1 MAHVFHSLL
10 TAIDVGTTKIS
21 VLIAQKVGEDSVK
34 ILGIGK
40 APSDGLERGVVVDVA
55 RTVQSIKQAIKE
67 AELMAGCSIT
77 PAFVGISGSHIN
89 SFNTH
94 GAVPIKRF
102 QVMSSDIQAVLAVA
116 QTVPIEEGQKVLHAL
131 PQYFKVDGKDR
142 IINPLGL
149 HGVRLEAV
157 VHVITGAVSSIQN
170 LIKCC
175 ELAGVVVKDIVLEQ
189 LASADGVLS
198 YDERMLG
205 VGMLDIGGG
214 TSDFA
219 VYQQESIRY
228 TKVFPIAG
236 NFFTKD
242 LAVGLRATLQDAE
255 RFKKEHGSV
264 SLFERDEVVERSSE
278 AQSSDL
284 IRGTSQ
290 YMSKYMIES
299 VQRNTVHEV
308 NLQQSNFILHARAF
322 ELLALV
328 HDEIRKASLAPM
340 MTAGI
345 VITGGGSLLKG
356 IDELA
361 KKVLGLPVR
370 LGAPRVDCSFSQ
382 SLCSPIYATG
392 YGLLKY
398 ALRKEAMIGLDSMQ
412 GPMVQKIFIKMKSW
426 VDLFF

>member
-1 MAHVFHSLL
+1 MAQVFHSLL

-21 VLIAQKVGEDSVK
+21 VLIAQKIDDNSVK
-34 ILGIGK
+34 ILGVGK
-40 APSDGLERGVVVDVA
+40 SLSDGLDRGVVVDVA
-55 RTVQSIKQAIKE
+55 RTVQSIKKAIKE

-77 PAFVGISGSHIN
+77 AAYIGISGSHIG

-102 QVMSSDIQAVLAVA
+102 QVTQYDIDAVLTVA
-116 QTVPIEEGQKVLHAL
+116 QAVPIEEGQKVLHAL
-131 PQYFKVDGKDR
+131 PQYFMVDGKDR
-142 IINPLGL
+142 VSSPLGL

-189 LASADGVLS
+189 LASAEGVLS

-255 RFKKEHGSV
+255 RFKREHGSV
-264 SLFERDEVVERSSE
+264 SLFIPE
-278 AQSSDL
+278 A
-284 IRGTSQ
+284 IEE
-290 YMSKYMIES
+290 KYTIES
-299 VQRNTVHEV
+299 VHGNGLHDVD
-308 NLQQSNFILHARAF
+308 LQQSTFILHARAF
-322 ELLALV
+322 ELFSLLQA
-328 HDEIRKASLAPM
+328 EIRKASLAPM

-345 VITGGGSLLKG
+345 VLTGGGSLLKG

-361 KKVLGLPVR
+361 KKMLGMPVR
-370 LGAPRVDCSFSQ
+370 LGRPRIDCSFAQ
-382 SLCSPIYATG
+382 SLCSPIHATG

-398 ALRKEAMIGLDSMQ
+398 GLRQNALHSMDRMQ
-412 GPMVQKIFIKMKSW
+412 GPMVNKIFMKMKSW
-426 VDLFF
+426 VDRFF

>member
-1 MAHVFHSLL
+1 MAKVFHSLL

-21 VLIAQKVGEDSVK
+21 VLIAQKLTDDTVE

-40 APSDGLERGVVVDVA
+40 SASDGLDKGVVVDIA

-67 AELMAGCSIT
+67 AELMAGCSISQ
-77 PAFVGISGSHIN
+77 AYIGISGSHIH

-94 GAVPIKRF
+94 GAVPIKRM
-102 QVMSSDIQAVLAVA
+102 QVTQADIAAVLTVA
-116 QTVPIEEGQKVLHAL
+116 QAVPIEEGQKVLHAL
-131 PQYFKVDGKDR
+131 PQYFMVDGKDR
-142 IINPLGL
+142 VANPLGL

-157 VHVITGAVSSIQN
+157 VHVITGAVASMQN

-198 YDERMLG
+198 YDERALG

-219 VYQQESIRY
+219 VYQQSSIRY

-236 NFFTKD
+236 NYFTKD

-255 RFKKEHGSV
+255 RFKREHGFVGMITQQDDQEFEIQSV
-264 SLFERDEVVERSSE
+264 HGNGMHNASKLQAGYILQARALELFSLLQEEIKRSSLP
-278 AQSSDL
+278 S
-284 IRGTSQ
+284 
-290 YMSKYMIES
+290 
-299 VQRNTVHEV
+299 
-308 NLQQSNFILHARAF
+308 
-322 ELLALV
+322 
-328 HDEIRKASLAPM
+328 M
-340 MTAGI
+340 MTAGL
-345 VITGGGSLLKG
+345 VLTGGGSLLKG

-361 KKVLGLPVR
+361 VKILKMPVR
-370 LGAPRVDCSFSQ
+370 IGKPRVDCAFAQALS
-382 SLCSPIYATG
+382 SPVHATG

-398 ALRKEAMIGLDSMQ
+398 ALKKDKDASMDQ
-412 GPMVQKIFIKMKSW
+412 MEGPMVQKILIKMRSW
-426 VDLFF
+426 VDKFF

>member
-1 MAHVFHSLL
+1 MANVFHSLL
-10 TAIDVGTTKIS
+10 TSIDVGTTKIS
-21 VLIAQKVGEDSVK
+21 VLIAQKVTDDSVK

-40 APSDGLERGVVVDVA
+40 SASDGLERGVVVDIA
-55 RTVQSIKQAIKE
+55 RTVQSIKKAIKE

-77 PAFVGISGSHIN
+77 SAYIGISGSHIN

-102 QVMSSDIQAVLAVA
+102 QVTNADIQAVLTVA
-116 QTVPIEEGQKVLHAL
+116 QAVPIEEGQKVLHAL
-131 PQYFKVDGKDR
+131 PQYFMVDGKDR
-142 IINPLGL
+142 IVNPLGL

-242 LAVGLRATLQDAE
+242 LAVGLRATLSDAE
-255 RFKKEHGSV
+255 RFKREHGCV
-264 SLFERDEVVERSSE
+264 SMCSPEL
-278 AQSSDL
+278 ASDKF
-284 IRGTSQ
+284 S
-290 YMSKYMIES
+290 IES
-299 VQRNTVHEV
+299 VHGNAQHEV
-308 NLQQSNFILHARAF
+308 ALQQSTLILHARAF
-322 ELLALV
+322 ELFAML
-328 HDEIRKASLAPM
+328 HEEIKKSSLSAM

-345 VITGGGSLLKG
+345 VLTGGGSLLKG
-356 IDELA
+356 IDDLA
-361 KKVLGLPVR
+361 KKMLKLPVR
-370 LGAPRVDCSFSQ
+370 LGRPRIDCSFSE
-382 SLCSPIYATG
+382 SLCSPIHATG

-398 ALRKEAMIGLDSMQ
+398 ALRQSAMQGMDSMQ
-412 GPMVQKIFIKMKSW
+412 GPMVHKIFMKMKSW
-426 VDLFF
+426 VDRFF

>member
-1 MAHVFHSLL
+1 MANVFHSLI

-21 VLIAQKVGEDSVK
+21 VLIAQKVGEDSIK

-55 RTVQSIKQAIKE
+55 RTVQSIKYAVKE
-67 AELMAGCSIT
+67 AELMAGCSAT
-77 PAFVGISGSHIN
+77 PVFVGISGSHID

-102 QVMSSDIQAVLAVA
+102 QVKDVDIQAVLTVA
-116 QTVPIEEGQKVLHAL
+116 QAVPIQEGQKVLHAL
-131 PQYFKVDGKDR
+131 PQYFIVDGKDR
-142 IINPLGL
+142 VSNPLGL

-175 ELAGVVVKDIVLEQ
+175 ELAGVIVKDIVLEQ

-198 YDERMLG
+198 YDERVLG

-219 VYQQESIRY
+219 VYQQDSIRY

-242 LAVGLRATLQDAE
+242 LAVGLKSTIKGAE
-255 RFKKEHGSV
+255 QFKREHGSV
-264 SLFERDEVVERSSE
+264 SLFVPNTQEQKYFIESVHGSQQHEVEI
-278 AQSSDL
+278 AQSS
-284 IRGTSQ
+284 
-290 YMSKYMIES
+290 
-299 VQRNTVHEV
+299 
-308 NLQQSNFILHARAF
+308 FILHARAF
-322 ELLALV
+322 ELLSMV
-328 HDEIRKASLAPM
+328 DKEIKKASLESM
-340 MTAGI
+340 MTSGL

-356 IDELA
+356 IDSLA
-361 KKVLGLPVR
+361 TKVLNIPVR
-370 LGAPRVDCSFSQ
+370 LGVPRVDCSFAD
-382 SLCSPIYATG
+382 SLSSPIYATG

-398 ALRKEAMIGLDSMQ
+398 AIKKNSMLGFDKMQ
-412 GPMVQKIFIKMKSW
+412 GPMVQKIFMRMKSW
-426 VDLFF
+426 VDKFF